1 VNLGYLYLK
10 ISSLQ
15 HWRRGRDLVFDALDR
30 LDFDMFRLDFGLKIP
45 ERVGAGSC
53 LVKSVS
59 CRRGPSSSRPLKRER
74 K

>member
-1 VNLGYLYLK
+1 M
-10 ISSLQ
+10 
-15 HWRRGRDLVFDALDR
+15 FDALDR

-59 CRRGPSSSRPLKRER
+59 CRRGPSSSCPLKRER